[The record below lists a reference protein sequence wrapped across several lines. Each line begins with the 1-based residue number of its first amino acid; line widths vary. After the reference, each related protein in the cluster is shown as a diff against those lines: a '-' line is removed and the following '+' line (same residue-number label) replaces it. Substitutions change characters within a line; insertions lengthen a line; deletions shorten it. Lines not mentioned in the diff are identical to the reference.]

1 MSLLV
6 AWGLFPLVLILVS
19 LGQGLFIDWLSG
31 GRLPG
36 VLLIPMGAAGIVTT
50 SQLTTYWDW
59 SAELTTPLTV
69 VLAVGG
75 LALGLRRIRRLKLDP
90 WPTAAAVGVFA
101 VFAAPVVLSGQATFA
116 GYTVLGDTSIHFIG
130 ADHLLE
136 HGRNVEDLAP
146 SSYEMSVYQHF
157 RGAGY
162 PSGGPT
168 ALGAVRPLVAE
179 DVAWVFQPFLAFLIA
194 TMALALYALLEGLVR
209 SKPLRALITFVA
221 AQPALVLAY
230 ALQGSIKEVGTA
242 WAVALLAALLPVFAS
257 QRTGGPRRSIPLAV
271 AGAAGF
277 GVVGLAAAVWVGP
290 VALAALVLS
299 VKRYRDTLLATIAE
313 AAVFVGVL
321 AVLAFQSIAQWT
333 AYLDVA
339 QATVTAQQ
347 EFGNLLGPLRKSQMF
362 GIWLVGD
369 YRTVPSGRNEHLT
382 YGLIAI
388 SAFSVVLGLIW
399 ALRKRAWAPLF
410 FIGISFLGW
419 AYVTSRGSP
428 WADGKALM
436 IVSPAVLL
444 AAMLGPAGLFE
455 VGRRIEAAALFV
467 ALTFGVLASNA
478 LAYHDVSLAPRDRLD
493 ELERIGKRISGEGP
507 SLYTE
512 FEEFGKHFLR
522 NSDPAG
528 SSEGWQRRLFP
539 VRDGQYA
546 RMGLSYNL
554 DDFPLAYVRYYRTVV
569 LRRSPTDSRPL
580 APYERI
586 YSGRFY
592 DVWQRQPGSQHS
604 VVQHL
609 SIGHLLDRGG
619 VPRCAD
625 VEALGQHAR
634 SASGRLAYSI
644 APQSYTIIPARTAY
658 PPRWFVD
665 PTEAYVLRP
674 RGPGKIEDSVVV
686 QTPGTYELWIMGSF
700 GRGYEVFVD
709 GRRVGFARDHLSG
722 RDQYAHVGS
731 INLGRG
737 RHVVTLLRG
746 GGSLEPGDGVLE
758 LLGPI
763 VLERRV
769 SEPYAVHYVRPD
781 NAASLCRRRL
791 DWIEVVRP

>member
-1 MSLLV
+1 MSLFV
-6 AWGLFPLVLILVS
+6 AWGLFPLVLVLVS

-31 GRLPG
+31 GRLSG
-36 VLLIPMGAAGIVTT
+36 VLLIPTGTAGIVAS

-59 SAELTTPLTV
+59 SAELTTPLV
-69 VLAVGG
+69 VLLAIAG
-75 LALGLRRIRRLKLDP
+75 LALGWHRIRRLRLDP
-90 WPTAAAVGVFA
+90 WPTVAAVGVFA

-130 ADHLLE
+130 ADYLLK
-136 HGRNVEDLAP
+136 HGRDVGGLAP

-168 ALGAVRPLVAE
+168 AVGAVRPLVAE
-179 DVAWVFQPFLAFLIA
+179 DIAWVFQPFLAFLIA
-194 TMALALYALLEGLVR
+194 TMALALYALLEGVVS
-209 SKPLRALITFVA
+209 SKSLRALITFVA

-242 WAVALLAALLPVFAS
+242 WAVALLAALLPVFAAQQS
-257 QRTGGPRRSIPLAV
+257 GGPRRSIPLAV
-271 AGAAGF
+271 AGAAAF

-299 VKRYRDTLLATIAE
+299 IKRYGANFFETMAE
-313 AAVFVGVL
+313 AVVFVGVL
-321 AVLAFQSIAQWT
+321 LVLAFQSIAQWT

-347 EFGNLLGPLRKSQMF
+347 EFGNLLGPLRTSQMF

-369 YRTVPSGRNEHLT
+369 YRTVPTGRNEHLT

-388 SAFSVVLGLIW
+388 AACCVVLGLIW

-419 AYVTSRGSP
+419 VYVTSRGSP

-455 VGRRIEAAALFV
+455 VGRRIEAAVFFV
-467 ALTFGVLASNA
+467 ALTFGVVASNA
-478 LAYHDVSLAPRDRLD
+478 LAYHDVSLAPRDRLG
-493 ELERIGKRISGEGP
+493 ELDRIGQRISGEGP

-539 VRDGQYA
+539 LRGGQYA
-546 RMGLSYNL
+546 RMGFSYDL
-554 DDFPLAYVRYYRTVV
+554 DQFRLEYVRYYRTIV
-569 LRRSPTDSRPL
+569 LRRSPTESRPP

-592 DVWQRQPGSQHS
+592 DVWQRKPGSQRS
-604 VVQHL
+604 VLKHL
-609 SIGHLLDRGG
+609 ALGHPLDRGG
-619 VPRCAD
+619 VPSCGD
-625 VEALGQHAR
+625 VKRLGRRAR
-634 SASGRLAYSI
+634 NSGGRLAYSL
-644 APQSYTIIPARTAY
+644 APQSYTIVPARTAY

-665 PTEAYVLRP
+665 PTEAHILRP
-674 RGPGKIEDSVVV
+674 RGPGKIEDSVIVR
-686 QTPGTYELWIMGSF
+686 TPATYDLWIMGSF
-700 GRGYEVFVD
+700 ARGYEVLVD
-709 GRRVGFARDHLSG
+709 GRKVGFARDHLNG
-722 RDQYAHVGS
+722 RDQYAYVAS
-731 INLGRG
+731 VELDRG

-758 LLGPI
+758 QLGPI
-763 VLERRV
+763 VLVRRV
-769 SEPYAVHYVRPD
+769 PNAYAIHYVRASK
-781 NAASLCRRRL
+781 AASICGRRL
-791 DWIEVVRP
+791 DWVEVVR

>member
-1 MSLLV
+1 MSLFV
-6 AWGLFPLVLILVS
+6 AWGLFPLVLVLVS
-19 LGQGLFIDWLSG
+19 LGHGLFIDWLSG

-36 VLLIPMGAAGIVTT
+36 VLLIPIGTAGIVTA

-59 SAELTTPLTV
+59 SAELTTPLIV
-69 VLAVGG
+69 VLAIAGF
-75 LALGLRRIRRLKLDP
+75 ALGSRRISRPRPDP

-116 GYTVLGDTSIHFIG
+116 GYTVLGDTSVHFVG

-136 HGRNVEDLAP
+136 HGRNVEGLVP
-146 SSYEMSVYQHF
+146 SSYERSVIQHF
-157 RGAGY
+157 TLAGY

-168 ALGAVRPLVAE
+168 ALGAVRSLVAE
-179 DVAWVFQPFLAFLIA
+179 DVAWVYQPFLAFLIA
-194 TMALALYALLEGLVR
+194 TMALGLYALLEGLI
-209 SKPLRALITFVA
+209 SFKALRAFIAFLA

-242 WAVALLAALLPVFAS
+242 WAVVLLAALLPVFAA

-299 VKRYRDTLLATIAE
+299 IKRYRADFFATVAE

-321 AVLAFQSIAQWT
+321 AILAFQSIAQWT
-333 AYLDVA
+333 AYLEVA
-339 QATVTAQQ
+339 QWTVTLQQ
-347 EFGNLLGPLRKSQMF
+347 EFGNLLGPLRNSQMF

-369 YRTVPSGRNEHLT
+369 YRTSPSGRNEHLT

-388 SAFSVVLGLIW
+388 AACCAVLGLIW

-419 AYVTSRGSP
+419 TYVTSRGSP

-436 IVSPAVLL
+436 IVSPAVML

-455 VGRRIEAAALFV
+455 VGRRIEAAVLFF

-478 LAYHDVSLAPRDRLD
+478 LAYHDVSLAPRDRLG
-493 ELERIGKRISGEGP
+493 ELERIGQRISGQGP
-507 SLYTE
+507 ALYTE

-522 NSDPAG
+522 KADPAG

-539 VRDGQYA
+539 LRNGQYA
-546 RMGLSYNL
+546 RMGFSY
-554 DDFPLAYVRYYRTVV
+554 DIDEFPLEYVRYYQTIV
-569 LRRSPTDSRPL
+569 LRRSPTASRPP
-580 APYERI
+580 APYRRI

-592 DVWQRQPGSQHS
+592 DVWRRDPEDER
-604 VVQHL
+604 VVLDHVTL
-609 SIGHLLDRGG
+609 GHQFDRGG
-619 VPRCAD
+619 VPMCSD
-625 VEALGQHAR
+625 VRRLERLARAQHAQ
-634 SASGRLAYSI
+634 LAYSA
-644 APQSYTIIPARTAY
+644 APQSYMIVPAHTAF

-665 PTEAYVLRP
+665 GSEAHVLRP
-674 RGPGKIEDSVVV
+674 RGPGKVQDSIVVRDA
-686 QTPGTYELWIMGSF
+686 GTYDVWVMGSF
-700 GRGYEVFVD
+700 GRGYDVLVD
-709 GRRVGFARDHLSG
+709 GQRVGKVAHQLNG
-722 RDQYAHVGS
+722 RGQYARIGA
-731 INLGRG
+731 IKLDRG
-737 RHVVTLLRG
+737 RRVVTLLRG

-763 VLERRV
+763 VLTKQITN
-769 SEPYAVHYVRPD
+769 SEMVRFVRPD
-781 NAASLCRRRL
+781 QAATLCGRRL
-791 DWIEVVRP
+791 DWIELVR